1 MNEGRPSV
9 FQEALLVLSEL
20 QRELE
25 RRDGTDETITEFSSA
40 FEIFQSDLVCMILCI
55 VDSIEQER
63 VNEGIRNGKRGN
75 HEHEI
80 NFYQPRSES
89 SLEDG
94 FLPDF
99 HDLTG
104 DSRSD
109 DTCKTNTIS
118 SQDWTRKR
126 RVLRRSGLKPRRKRP
141 LPPIERTTT
150 SSNPEI
156 LLSPSSPLSSPS
168 DSGFLVTPPEPVD
181 DAHIER
187 PTLTNVRVGREV
199 ENTMELSS
207 MNSSLFSLSLTPT
220 FDDSATSTHNDLDAC
235 SAPDISPLAGC
246 SKRKRGLRFE
256 GVVLRAYS
264 ECNTPPST
272 RKPPRPRT
280 EKKRRAEED
289 WIDSDDSLL
298 NAFTGRRKVSHK
310 QKVDK
315 RTECSRKSEKVERKK
330 EKSIGKT
337 ETEGEK
343 DDTRNVSIR
352 LPLTRKH
359 SRPMRTA
366 KSMNV
371 GHSSMDTPVSK
382 GKDIKSKSL
391 SENVIRKRDWKP
403 NTSPTDRSPRDLSI
417 SLPQPSSTSLCLL
430 SPVSDS
436 DSDSSSPFRTPNVLG
451 DAPTGAEVSEMRLQT
466 NSASLTLTYDNAEDI
481 AAENTLTLTFTP
493 AGVSPTPFDVTYTVP
508 SHHDESAKSL
518 KIRITRIGEINKF
531 QWDVTYTLSNYVNA
545 AKNATGVATELTIEF
560 VKPPPNLGIDFK
572 PKSKTQYTAKF
583 TNYLVVREAVE
594 LPVVFTSGQL
604 TTTIQVTFT
613 ADSNTFTTDIDI
625 VGEPED
631 GKLVK
636 ETTYAITCEGW
647 LCDVDTFTPA
657 DATFMTGFSKLR
669 RAYENKADGT
679 ADEITLTLENVLF
692 QYSLQHDTTKHLT
705 LPH

>member
-1 MNEGRPSV
+1 MTLLCDEPSTVPKSSHHDRTTDLSAVWMNDERPSV

-40 FEIFQSDLVCMILCI
+40 FEIFQSDL
-55 VDSIEQER
+55 ER

-99 HDLTG
+99 PDLTG

-126 RVLRRSGLKPRRKRP
+126 RVLRRSGLKPRRQRP

-181 DAHIER
+181 DAHIGS
-187 PTLTNVRVGREV
+187 PALTSVCVGPEL

-235 SAPDISPLAGC
+235 SAPDMSPLAGG

-403 NTSPTDRSPRDLSI
+403 NTSPTVRSPRDLSI

-436 DSDSSSPFRTPNVLG
+436 DSDSSSPSPF
-451 DAPTGAEVSEMRLQT
+451 
-466 NSASLTLTYDNAEDI
+466 SAI
-481 AAENTLTLTFTP
+481 
-493 AGVSPTPFDVTYTVP
+493 SPTPLPNHPTTQSLSLP
-508 SHHDESAKSL
+508 SPNKTPHSRSVIDRSLLLSAL
-518 KIRITRIGEINKF
+518 
-531 QWDVTYTLSNYVNA
+531 Y
-545 AKNATGVATELTIEF
+545 
-560 VKPPPNLGIDFK
+560 
-572 PKSKTQYTAKF
+572 
-583 TNYLVVREAVE
+583 
-594 LPVVFTSGQL
+594 
-604 TTTIQVTFT
+604 
-613 ADSNTFTTDIDI
+613 
-625 VGEPED
+625 
-631 GKLVK
+631 
-636 ETTYAITCEGW
+636 
-647 LCDVDTFTPA
+647 
-657 DATFMTGFSKLR
+657 
-669 RAYENKADGT
+669 
-679 ADEITLTLENVLF
+679 
-692 QYSLQHDTTKHLT
+692 
-705 LPH
+705 